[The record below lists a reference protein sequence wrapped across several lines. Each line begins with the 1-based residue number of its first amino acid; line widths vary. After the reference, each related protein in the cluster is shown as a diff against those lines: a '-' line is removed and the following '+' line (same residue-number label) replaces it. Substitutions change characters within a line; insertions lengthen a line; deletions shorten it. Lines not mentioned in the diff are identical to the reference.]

1 MKAEIN
7 IKVDIGGR
15 PYNLTISRDEE
26 EVVRK
31 AAEDVNKTISKYS
44 KAFEYKD
51 LQDLYAMV
59 SLQYA
64 TGTIH
69 IENEK
74 SFKEEEMK
82 DKLKEVDE
90 FLSTYLETINHRS

>member
-1 MKAEIN
+1 MKTDLN

-15 PYNLTISRDEE
+15 PYSLTINRDEE
-26 EVVRK
+26 ELVRN
-31 AAEDVNKTISKYS
+31 AAKNVNDTITKYS

-51 LQDLYAMV
+51 MQDLYAMV

-64 TGTIH
+64 SGLMH

-74 SFKEEEMK
+74 SFKDKEMK
-82 DKLKEVDE
+82 DKLIEVDE
-90 FLSTYLETINHRS
+90 LLSSQLKL

>member
-15 PYNLTISRDEE
+15 PYNLTISREE
-26 EVVRK
+26 EELVRK

-90 FLSTYLETINHRS
+90 FLSTHLETINHRS

>member
-15 PYNLTISRDEE
+15 PYNLTISREE
-26 EVVRK
+26 EELVRK

-51 LQDLYAMV
+51 MQELYAMV

-64 TGTIH
+64 SGTMH
-69 IENEK
+69 TENEK
-74 SFKEEEMK
+74 SFKEKELK
-82 DKLKEVDE
+82 DKLKDVDE
-90 FLSTYLETINHRS
+90 FLSTHLETINHRS

>member
-1 MKAEIN
+1 MNTDLN

-15 PYNLTISRDEE
+15 PYSLTIKRSEE
-26 EVVRK
+26 ELVRK
-31 AAEDVNKTISKYS
+31 AAENINKTINKYS

-59 SLQYA
+59 TLQYA
-64 TGTIH
+64 SGLMH

-74 SFKEEEMK
+74 SFKDKEMK
-82 DKLKEVDE
+82 DKLMEVDE
-90 FLSTYLETINHRS
+90 LLSSQLKL

>member
-1 MKAEIN
+1 MKTDLN

-15 PYNLTISRDEE
+15 PYSLTINRDEE
-26 EVVRK
+26 ELVRK
-31 AAEDVNKTISKYS
+31 AAKNVNDTITKYS

-51 LQDLYAMV
+51 MQDLYAMV

-64 TGTIH
+64 SGLMH

-74 SFKEEEMK
+74 SFREKEMK
-82 DKLKEVDE
+82 DKLIEVDE
-90 FLSTYLETINHRS
+90 LLSSHLKL

>member
-1 MKAEIN
+1 MKADLD

-15 PYNLTISRDEE
+15 PYSLTVKRSEE
-26 EVVRK
+26 ELVRK
-31 AAEDVNKTISKYS
+31 AAENVNKTISKYS

-64 TGTIH
+64 SGLMQ

-74 SFKEEEMK
+74 SFKDKKMK
-82 DKLKEVDE
+82 EKLTEIDDL
-90 FLSTYLETINHRS
+90 LSSHLKL

>member
-90 FLSTYLETINHRS
+90 FLSTHLETINHRS